1 MTKELTFNLGF
12 GIIAFL
18 KRNSDF
24 TITVQ
29 IADNMEQKHNDGTVR
44 HLEVLPPAWRPSTAI
59 YINCGLLIGSNVQ
72 PDRELDIIIY
82 PDGSIWSYSKGNTT
96 VPVHVIGT
104 TSYSLSSQAIFQ
116 ALIKDGGEPD

>member
-59 YINCGLLIGSNVQ
+59 YINCGLLIGNNVQ

-104 TSYSLSSQAIFQ
+104 TSYSLSRQAIFQ
-116 ALIKDGGEPD
+116 ARIDDGGEPD